1 MISVEWDGLT
11 DREHFGDLYRQ
22 ERNRFADRAR
32 DADWGG
38 LFEEL
43 GRRPGWVGLPR
54 PGNRS
59 GFAPLHQ
66 AAWHGAGPTVVSR
79 LIAHGAC

>member
-1 MISVEWDGLT
+1 MISMEWDGLT

-22 ERNRFADRAR
+22 ERDRFADRAR

-43 GRRPGWVGLPR
+43 GRRPGWVDLPR
-54 PGNRS
+54 PGNHS
-59 GFAPLHQ
+59 GFAPPCTRRRGT
-66 AAWHGAGPTVVSR
+66 ARIPPSSPG
-79 LIAHGAC
+79 